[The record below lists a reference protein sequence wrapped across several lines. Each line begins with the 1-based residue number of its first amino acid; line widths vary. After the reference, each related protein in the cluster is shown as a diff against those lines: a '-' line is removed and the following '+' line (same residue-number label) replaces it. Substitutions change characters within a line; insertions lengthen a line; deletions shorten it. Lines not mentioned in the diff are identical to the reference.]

1 MYAIL
6 GATGHTGS
14 VIVNKLL
21 DQGKKVRVFG
31 REIKKLD
38 PFARRGAEMATGDV
52 TDSGKLSQVFAGAE
66 AVYAMIPP
74 SMTQKDFR
82 AYQDQVTE
90 SIAAAIEAAGVK
102 NAVVLSSIGADK
114 QEKTGPVAGLHN
126 LETRLGK
133 VKNLNALFL
142 RAGYFMENTL
152 AQVGIIKNFGMLAG
166 PVRAD
171 LPLPLIA
178 THDIGEY
185 AADELLALN
194 FRGQQTQELQGPRD
208 VSYNEVAKVVGAA
221 IGKPALAYVQ
231 LPNEQVIQA
240 MMSMGMSKD
249 LASLICEMA
258 DALNSGHMKALEP
271 RSAKNMTPTSF
282 EKFVEQVF
290 LPAYSGKAVS
300 A

>member
-14 VIVNKLL
+14 AIVNKLL
-21 DQGKKVRVFG
+21 DKGKKVRVFG

-38 PFARRGAEMATGDV
+38 PFARRGAEMATGDIL
-52 TDSGKLSQVFAGAE
+52 DSGKLSQVFAGAD
-66 AVYAMIPP
+66 AVYAMLPP
-74 SMTQKDFR
+74 SLTSADYR
-82 AYQDQVTE
+82 AHQDQATE
-90 SIAAAIEAAGVK
+90 AIARALEVSGVK
-102 NAVVLSSIGADK
+102 NAVVLSSVGADK
-114 QEKTGPVAGLHN
+114 AERTGPVVGLHN

-133 VKNLNALFL
+133 IKDLNALYL

-166 PVRAD
+166 PARAD

-178 THDIGEY
+178 THDIGEF
-185 AADELLALN
+185 AADALLKLNFQGQQAQELL
-194 FRGQQTQELQGPRD
+194 GPRD
-208 VSYNEVAKVVGAA
+208 VTYNEIAKMVGAA

-240 MMSMGMSKD
+240 MTSMGMSKNV
-249 LASLICEMA
+249 AALICEMT
-258 DALNSGHMKALEP
+258 DALNDGHMKALEP
-271 RSAKNMTPTSF
+271 RSAKNTTPTSF

-290 LPAYSGKAVS
+290 VPAYSGKAVS

>member
-21 DQGKKVRVFG
+21 DKGKKVRVFG

-66 AVYAMIPP
+66 AVYAMVPP
-74 SMTQKDFR
+74 SMTEKDFR

-90 SIAAAIEAAGVK
+90 SIATAIEAAGIK

-114 QEKTGPVAGLHN
+114 QEKTGPVTGLHN

-133 VKNLNALFL
+133 IKNLNALFL

-185 AADELLALN
+185 AADALLALD
-194 FRGQQTQELQGPRD
+194 FQGQQTQELQGPRD
-208 VSYNEVAKVVGAA
+208 ASYNEIARIVGAA

-271 RSAKNMTPTSF
+271 RSAKNTTPTSF

>member
-14 VIVNKLL
+14 VIANKLL
-21 DQGKKVRVFG
+21 EKGKKVRVFG
-31 REIKKLD
+31 RDAKKLD

-52 TDSGKLSQVFAGAE
+52 TDGAKLAQVFAGAE
-66 AVYAMIPP
+66 AVYAMLPP
-74 SMTQKDFR
+74 SMTTADYR
-82 AYQDQVTE
+82 AYQDQVTDA
-90 SIAAAIEAAGVK
+90 IAKAIEAAGVK

-114 QEKTGPVAGLHN
+114 AEKTGPVAGLHN

-133 VKNLNALFL
+133 IKGLNALYL

-152 AQVGIIKNFGMLAG
+152 TQTEIIKNFGMMAG

-178 THDIGEY
+178 THDIGEF
-185 AADELLALN
+185 AANALLELK
-194 FRGQQTQELQGPRD
+194 FTGQQTQELLGPRD
-208 VSYNEVAKVVGAA
+208 VSYDEIAKIAGAA
-221 IGKPALAYVQ
+221 IGKPSLAYVQ

-240 MMSMGMSKD
+240 MVSMGMSKN
-249 LASLICEMA
+249 LASLICEMS
-258 DALNSGHMKALEP
+258 DALNSGHMKALEQ
-271 RSAKNMTPTSF
+271 RSAKSSTPTAF
-282 EKFVEQVF
+282 EKFVQQAF
-290 LPAYSGKAVS
+290 LPAYSGKAAS